1 MHYKRNLTLLFVILT
16 GLVFGQDSRSLPDT
30 DLAPFYHGVAS
41 GDPLEDRVIIWTKVS
56 PDEPL
61 DEIEVQWRMALDTA
75 MTEVVANGSFVTDA
89 NRDYTVKVDVEA
101 LDPNTF
107 YYYDFNALGA
117 FSLRG
122 RTKTLPAETDQI
134 RLAVMS
140 CSNYEYGYFNA
151 YKYLAER
158 NDIDLVLHL
167 GDYIYEYETGGYS
180 AFIDGRNHEPEEETI
195 SLDDYRTRYSHYRLD
210 PDLRAAHQQ
219 YPWVTVWDD
228 HESANDA
235 WKDGAQNHDD
245 SEGPWGERLAN
256 SKQAYYEWLPVRGNP
271 DQPLFRSFDLG
282 GLVKL
287 AMLDTR
293 IHGRDEQV
301 GATSPE
307 ISSPDRTLLGEDQ
320 KTWLDEEISGSDATW
335 NVLGQQVMVAPLE
348 ILGNP
353 LNPDQWDGYLADRN
367 WLYDLLQTEAPGQ
380 AVVLTGDIHTAWA
393 NEIPLANY
401 DHSAQTGSAGVE
413 FVVSSVTSPGI
424 DGIPAG
430 LVTQTNP
437 HVQWVNLEEHGFCVI
452 EFTPDKVQGDWIF
465 VNELNAQGGGFS
477 VGASYESANGTPFFA
492 ESAVP
497 LADFTFDKPL
507 APACPISNSV
517 AVHEVPRDLMV
528 TSVWPNPFT
537 EAVQVQFGLNRAS
550 EVEVTLFDLN
560 GRVVHQEQLGVFN
573 RGLQYLELRFADLVS
588 GTYILQLV
596 AGETRVSRRIIR
608 R

>member
-1 MHYKRNLTLLFVILT
+1 MRLYTYLIALLTICST
-16 GLVFGQDSRSLPDT
+16 NSYAQDSRALPDG

-41 GDPLEDRVIIWTKVS
+41 GDPLEDRVIIWTKVT
-56 PDEPL
+56 PDDPL
-61 DEIEVQWRMALDTA
+61 DEIEVQWRMALDTS
-75 MTEVVANGSFVTDA
+75 MTQIVASGTFITDA
-89 NRDYTVKVDVEA
+89 DRDYTVKVDAEG
-101 LDPNTF
+101 LEPNTF

-122 RTKTLPAETDQI
+122 RTKTLPETTEQI

-151 YKYLAER
+151 YKYLSER

-167 GDYIYEYETGGYS
+167 GDYIYEYEVGGYS
-180 AFIDGRNHEPEEETI
+180 AFIDGRTHEPEDETI

-245 SEGPWGERLAN
+245 TEGPWDDRLAN
-256 SKQAYYEWLPVRGNP
+256 SKQAYYEWLPVRGTP
-271 DQPLFRSFDLG
+271 DQPLFRSFDIG
-282 GLVKL
+282 GLINL

-301 GATSPE
+301 GATSQE

-320 KTWLDEEISGSDATW
+320 KTWLASEISNSEATW

-348 ILGNP
+348 IFGNP

-367 WLYDLLQTEAPGQ
+367 WLYDLMQTQSLGQ
-380 AVVLTGDIHTAWA
+380 SVVLTGDIHTAWA

-401 DHSAQTGSAGVE
+401 DHDAQTGSAGVE
-413 FVVSSVTSPGI
+413 FVVTSVTSPGI
-424 DGIPAG
+424 DGIPSG
-430 LVTQTNP
+430 IVTQTNP
-437 HVQWVNLEEHGFCVI
+437 HVQWVDLEEHGFCVI
-452 EFTPDKVQGDWIF
+452 EFTPEKVQGDWIF
-465 VNELNAQGGGFS
+465 VNDLLSQGGGFF
-477 VGASYESANGTPFFA
+477 VGASYEAANGTPFFS
-492 ESAVP
+492 ESAGP
-497 LADFTFDKPL
+497 LADFAFEEPL
-507 APACPISNSV
+507 APACPINNSV
-517 AVHEVPRDLMV
+517 AVEEMKRDIMV
-528 TSVWPNPFT
+528 TSVWPNPFN
-537 EAVQVQFGLNRAS
+537 ESIQVQFGVTTEAPI
-550 EVEVTLFDLN
+550 EVTLFDLN
-560 GRVVHQEQLGVFN
+560 GRIIHSEQLGAFN
-573 RGLQYLELRFADLVS
+573 QGLQYLELRFPELAPGAYV
-588 GTYILQLV
+588 LQLS
-596 AGETRVSRRIIR
+596 AGNTRVSRRIIR